1 MIAELDCVA
10 LTANLPEHGL
20 VAGDVGAVVH
30 VLEGG
35 KGYMVEFTT
44 YDGDTV
50 ALATVAATQIR
61 LLARNE
67 VHHARPLE
75 LAAH

>member
-10 LTANLPEHGL
+10 LTADLPEHGL

-30 VLEGG
+30 VIKDG
-35 KGYMVEFTT
+35 KGFMVEFTT

-50 ALATVAATQIR
+50 ALATVSANQIR
-61 LLARNE
+61 PLARNE
-67 VHHARPLE
+67 VHHARRLE
-75 LAAH
+75 PAAH

>member
-10 LTANLPEHGL
+10 LTASLPEYGL

-30 VLEGG
+30 VIEDG
-35 KGYMVEFTT
+35 KGFMVEFTT

-50 ALATVAATQIR
+50 ALATVSPNQVRPLT
-61 LLARNE
+61 RNE

>member
-10 LTANLPEHGL
+10 LTADLPKHGL

-30 VLEGG
+30 VIKDG
-35 KGYMVEFTT
+35 KGFMVEFTT

-50 ALATVAATQIR
+50 ALATVSANQIR
-61 LLARNE
+61 PLARNE
-67 VHHARPLE
+67 VHHARRLE
-75 LAAH
+75 PAAH